1 MNAEHI
7 VGTRRSERRRQ
18 EEAQGPRHRPLVMM
32 VEDDPDDR
40 RIYGAILCYN
50 GFDVVLAPDGLS
62 AVRAAR
68 ARRPDLIVLDLGL
81 PDGNGLDICRTLSVR
96 EEGGSVPVIALSGF
110 RERDMGQPARSAGC
124 DLYIEKPT
132 SPLRIL
138 REIEARLGRP
148 PVPGVG
154 NPPRLI
160 DA

>member
-7 VGTRRSERRRQ
+7 VGARRNETRAEGVQAPRQ
-18 EEAQGPRHRPLVMM
+18 RPLVMM

-50 GFDVVLAPDGLS
+50 GFDVLLAPDGLS
-62 AVRAAR
+62 AVFASRTHQ
-68 ARRPDLIVLDLGL
+68 PDLIVLDLGL
-81 PDGNGLDICRTLSVR
+81 PDGNGLEICRTLSAR
-96 EEGGSVPVIALSGF
+96 ADGRSVPVIALSGF

-124 DLYIEKPT
+124 SLYIEKPT

-138 REIEARLGRP
+138 QEIEARLGRP
-148 PVPGVG
+148 PIAGVG

-160 DA
+160 DV